1 MKKTILALSL
11 AFALLFSLTACT
23 SQGAQPTASPAV
35 DPAQSTGAP
44 VADPA
49 QSTADTVGAKPD
61 NYPKG
66 AITCLVGYSAGGG
79 SDMAVRTFGEYFTPL
94 LGDAFTIS
102 NVTGGSGTVAVS
114 QLKHSNADGYTMG
127 LTTLNT
133 QAISPFTLDVDYAV
147 DDFDYLGGLGKF
159 VYAVVVA
166 ADSPYQTFDELLADA
181 KTKPIQCTGT
191 GTLHEILGN
200 KISAATGGTFEV
212 VYYPATTDAITD
224 LLGGFIPA
232 AIGDIASY
240 SSYIEAG
247 QMRVLA
253 CASEERWPITPDV
266 ETLIEM
272 GYPDTTMDSYVGIAL
287 PKGIDADV
295 LAFLRAQFDTV
306 VNDKTFQ
313 DKLYE
318 VTKLIPVQMT
328 ADEYHQLLI
337 DTYAE
342 NEVALADK

>member
-1 MKKTILALSL
+1 MKKTIVALSL
-11 AFALLFSLTACT
+11 ALAMLFSITACT
-23 SQGAQPTASPAV
+23 QKDPTPSA
-35 DPAQSTGAP
+35 
-44 VADPA
+44 ADPA
-49 QSTADTVGAKPD
+49 QTTADPAQPVSGITDTTGAKPD
-61 NYPKG
+61 NYPDS
-66 AITCLVGYSAGGG
+66 AVTCLVGYSAGGG

-94 LGDAFTIS
+94 LGEAFTIS

-114 QLKHSNADGYTMG
+114 QLKNSDADGYTMG

-133 QAISPFTLDVDYAV
+133 QAISPFTLEVDYAV
-147 DDFDYLGGLGKF
+147 EDFDYLGGLGKF
-159 VYAVVVA
+159 VYAVIVT
-166 ADSPYQTFDELLADA
+166 ADSPYQTFDDLLADA
-181 KTKPIQCTGT
+181 ETKPIQCTGT

-200 KISAATGGTFEV
+200 KISAATGGDFEV

-306 VNDKTFQ
+306 VNDKAFQ

-318 VTKLIPVQMT
+318 VTKMIPVQMT
-328 ADEYHQLLI
+328 ADEYRQLLV

-342 NEVALADK
+342 NEVALADQ

>member
-1 MKKTILALSL
+1 MKKTIVALSL
-11 AFALLFSLTACT
+11 AIAMLVAIAGCSQ
-23 SQGAQPTASPAV
+23 QGAKTPTPT
-35 DPAQSTGAP
+35 PAP
-44 VADPA
+44 VNGSQAPA
-49 QSTADTVGAKPD
+49 ETVKPEGTKPE
-61 NYPKG
+61 NYPKN

-79 SDMAVRTFGEYFTPL
+79 SDMAVRTFGEYFAPL
-94 LGDAFTIS
+94 LGEAFTVS

-114 QLKHSNADGYTMG
+114 QLKNSEADGYTMG

-133 QAISPFTLDVDYAV
+133 QAISPFDLDVDYKV

-159 VYAVVVA
+159 VYAVIVA

-181 KTKPIQCTGT
+181 KTKTIQCSGT
-191 GTLHEILGN
+191 ATLHRLLGG
-200 KISAATGGTFEV
+200 KIAAATGGDFEV

-266 ETLIEM
+266 PTLIEM

-287 PKGIDADV
+287 PKGIDPEI

-306 VNDKTFQ
+306 VNDKSFQ

-318 VTKLIPVQMT
+318 VTKMIPVQMT
-328 ADEYHQLLI
+328 ADEYLTLLNE
-337 DTYAE
+337 TYAE
-342 NEVALADK
+342 NEVVLGSQ

>member
-1 MKKTILALSL
+1 MKRTIVALSL
-11 AFALLFSLTACT
+11 AIAMLLSISACAGP
-23 SQGAQPTASPAV
+23 QGAKDSTPVSKAPEGTQGVEATAKPE
-35 DPAQSTGAP
+35 
-44 VADPA
+44 
-49 QSTADTVGAKPD
+49 GAKPEG
-61 NYPKG
+61 YPKN
-66 AITCLVGYSAGGG
+66 AVTCLVGYSAGGG

-94 LGDAFTIS
+94 LGEAFTIS

-114 QLKHSNADGYTMG
+114 QLKHSDPDGYTMG

-147 DDFDYLGGLGKF
+147 DDFDYLGALGKF
-159 VYAVVVA
+159 VYAVIVS
-166 ADSPYQTFDELLADA
+166 ADSPYQTWDDLLADA
-181 KTKPIQCTGT
+181 KTRSIQCSGT
-191 GTLHEILGN
+191 GTLHSLLGE
-200 KISAATGGTFEV
+200 KIAKATGGDFEV

-224 LLGGFIPA
+224 LLGGFIPV

-253 CASEERWPITPDV
+253 CASEERWPIAPDIP
-266 ETLIEM
+266 TLIEM

-287 PKGIDADV
+287 PKGIDAAV
-295 LAFLRAQFDTV
+295 LAFLRTQFDTV
-306 VNDKTFQ
+306 VNDKAFQ

-318 VTKLIPVQMT
+318 VTKMIPVQMT
-328 ADEYHQLLI
+328 ADEYRQLLV

-342 NEVALADK
+342 NEVALADS